1 MANASAKK
9 VAAQNEVAIRNL
21 QMGMLIANA
30 LYWVLRFLFRRP
42 VLARGP
48 TSLYV
53 LTFIPT
59 VVLYRHLTSIGL
71 PRKEPKTGALI
82 SPGEDLHQSGITE
95 WCWDIIYVTWGCAV
109 GSSLLG
115 NWVWWL
121 YLVIPGYAGFKIYT
135 KFVGP
140 MFFNKS
146 GTAPV
151 EDASA
156 AEPTGPSKRQQKLQ
170 QRAEKGDPRVK
181 QQQLGACHDLFTT
194 RHRLDVALMADQVFA
209 FDESPT
215 RSNHKNSNGNGQAP
229 SGIAITEPIASQC
242 IQRLVQIQL
251 RVEGFKGA
259 DRSAMDAIEREVVSY
274 LNDTYELA
282 VALANNS
289 GRSRPGAQDVLK
301 ACEDGD
307 LSVQD
312 LKRVMKRTAKV
323 SRSSV
328 PMFKPAPKRRR
339 SPELLGSDESSAG
352 EENPDTSKAE
362 KSKDNSNK
370 PRTLKHLP
378 GQLPDLPPKH
388 SYMRTSASSFVAH
401 KNVILI
407 IARSPQNIVKAT
419 NGADTTP
426 QHDLL
431 AEVVNWETVGPQAA
445 ENMKRWNRF
454 VVVGA
459 RAHNTASASR
469 FFRVFGNEAGSKLPP
484 QQFTTTT
491 LPCPSLNYKLEF
503 LDTMSAPRT
512 PVRKAYAGSTSPSK
526 SVFATNI
533 TRGTAQA
540 RFKSNVAALLV
551 LLGLQFFA
559 PGAVEL
565 TLATT
570 KLCAST
576 LSPIFGDSFG
586 GKFASFVVEIS
597 VPLVLIW
604 NTIEAAY
611 RIQWP
616 ATYVPTPPT
625 PGPFSTPLSPAQ
637 RRLRGLTPKPSR
649 PPSFPAPALPPSPL
663 RSPSKEFMPTASTSP
678 TKGDK
683 NPFLAAS
690 ASNPFAPSRSST
702 NPFLSGSLNTGP
714 PSPSLRDSFAAS
726 ASSSFNGKH
735 SVGPGKALDRSM
747 VESLVSELDR

>member
-1 MANASAKK
+1 
-9 VAAQNEVAIRNL
+9 
-21 QMGMLIANA
+21 MGMLIAN
-30 LYWVLRFLFRRP
+30 VS
-42 VLARGP
+42 P

-181 QQQLGACHDLFTT
+181 QQQSTKDA
-194 RHRLDVALMADQVFA
+194 VSLMADQVFA

-259 DRSAMDAIEREVVSY
+259 DRGAMDAIEREVVN

-388 SYMRTSASSFVAH
+388 SYMRTSSSSAP
-401 KNVILI
+401 KPSLSLLDQQLE
-407 IARSPQNIVKAT
+407 RSMLVQTSLQNIVKAT

-454 VVVGA
+454 VVVGP

-491 LPCPSLNYKLEF
+491 LPCPSLNYNLEF

-540 RFKSNVAALLV
+540 RFKVGYSNVAALLV

-637 RRLRGLTPKPSR
+637 RRLRGLTPKVCSSQTVGRLFSR
-649 PPSFPAPALPPSPL
+649 LTKLPALSSTQLPGPCSPSFA
-663 RSPSKEFMPTASTSP
+663 T
-678 TKGDK
+678 
-683 NPFLAAS
+683 
-690 ASNPFAPSRSST
+690 PFAIQGVHANCVDFPYQRRQEPIFGCVGFEPFCSFSVEYESVLEWEFEYRSAFAFAEGFVCCERFVIVQRQAQRWARNWIDEYTSMSVCGHI
-702 NPFLSGSLNTGP
+702 PG
-714 PSPSLRDSFAAS
+714 RYSFV
-726 ASSSFNGKH
+726 N
-735 SVGPGKALDRSM
+735 D
-747 VESLVSELDR
+747 

>member
-30 LYWVLRFLFRRP
+30 LYWILRLLFRRP
-42 VLARGP
+42 LLAGGP
-48 TSLYV
+48 TSLYI

-82 SPGEDLHQSGITE
+82 SPGEDLNQPGITE

-146 GTAPV
+146 GPAPV
-151 EDASA
+151 EDTTAADPSA
-156 AEPTGPSKRQQKLQ
+156 PSKRQQKLQ

-181 QQQLGACHDLFTT
+181 PQ
-194 RHRLDVALMADQVFA
+194 
-209 FDESPT
+209 
-215 RSNHKNSNGNGQAP
+215 
-229 SGIAITEPIASQC
+229 
-242 IQRLVQIQL
+242 QRLIQIQL

-259 DRSAMDAIEREVVSY
+259 NQSAMDAIEQEVVSY

-289 GRSRPGAQDVLK
+289 GRSRPSAQDVLK

-352 EENPDTSKAE
+352 EENPDTSKTE
-362 KSKDNSNK
+362 KKDSSNK

-388 SYMRTSASSFVAH
+388 SYMRTSTTTAPKPSLSLLDQQLERSMLVQASLQS
-401 KNVILI
+401 
-407 IARSPQNIVKAT
+407 IVKAT
-419 NGADTTP
+419 DAADSTP

-431 AEVVNWETVGPQAA
+431 TEVVNWETVGPQAT
-445 ENMKRWNRF
+445 ENMKRWN
-454 VVVGA
+454 
-459 RAHNTASASR
+459 
-469 FFRVFGNEAGSKLPP
+469 
-484 QQFTTTT
+484 
-491 LPCPSLNYKLEF
+491 
-503 LDTMSAPRT
+503 
-512 PVRKAYAGSTSPSK
+512 
-526 SVFATNI
+526 I
-533 TRGTAQA
+533 
-540 RFKSNVAALLV
+540 
-551 LLGLQFFA
+551 
-559 PGAVEL
+559 
-565 TLATT
+565 
-570 KLCAST
+570 
-576 LSPIFGDSFG
+576 
-586 GKFASFVVEIS
+586 
-597 VPLVLIW
+597 
-604 NTIEAAY
+604 
-611 RIQWP
+611 
-616 ATYVPTPPT
+616 
-625 PGPFSTPLSPAQ
+625 
-637 RRLRGLTPKPSR
+637 
-649 PPSFPAPALPPSPL
+649 
-663 RSPSKEFMPTASTSP
+663 
-678 TKGDK
+678 
-683 NPFLAAS
+683 
-690 ASNPFAPSRSST
+690 
-702 NPFLSGSLNTGP
+702 
-714 PSPSLRDSFAAS
+714 
-726 ASSSFNGKH
+726 
-735 SVGPGKALDRSM
+735 
-747 VESLVSELDR
+747 

>member
-1 MANASAKK
+1 M
-9 VAAQNEVAIRNL
+9 VA
-21 QMGMLIANA
+21 
-30 LYWVLRFLFRRP
+30 
-42 VLARGP
+42 
-48 TSLYV
+48 
-53 LTFIPT
+53 
-59 VVLYRHLTSIGL
+59 
-71 PRKEPKTGALI
+71 
-82 SPGEDLHQSGITE
+82 
-95 WCWDIIYVTWGCAV
+95 
-109 GSSLLG
+109 
-115 NWVWWL
+115 

-170 QRAEKGDPRVK
+170 QRAEKV
-181 QQQLGACHDLFTT
+181 TT
-194 RHRLDVALMADQVFA
+194 RQTTTALMADQVFA

-352 EENPDTSKAE
+352 EENPDTSKTE

-491 LPCPSLNYKLEF
+491 LPCPSLNYF

-540 RFKSNVAALLV
+540 RFKVGYAWLGCMVRELRWIPVQCCSAL
-551 LLGLQFFA
+551 GPSRTTIFRT
-559 PGAVEL
+559 GAVEL

-637 RRLRGLTPKPSR
+637 RRLRASHPRSPSR